1 MYYNGSSLTSDN
13 KGNFNTCR
21 MYSDDGVSWKESSH
35 NPVQQYDTM
44 TTCTPHVVWLN
55 DTTYQLWYGY
65 GSPSFLDFSV
75 YRQFLV
81 NKAEITETVYASS
94 QALDVM
100 KAAKAVDNDRFT
112 FWSSVGYVGS
122 GLHSEWIYFDLGGP
136 TTVSQVN
143 LLPRLVSGSA
153 MCFPVNFKFQS
164 SDDGIIWEDI
174 EGQSYSAYQCTDTI
188 EQKFFFDSPVETRF
202 IRLYATKLSADSY
215 GNYYCQIAE
224 INTASLP
231 TGFTEGNPEK
241 RYGLQYYPNPFHTST
256 TISYSLKSDANVIL
270 KVFDSSG
277 KEVATLVRAIQQ
289 AGPHQVSWNGTDS
302 KGSQLPIGYYVCRLS
317 VNGVLSTGKILFTE

>member
-1 MYYNGSSLTSDN
+1 
-13 KGNFNTCR
+13 
-21 MYSDDGVSWKESSH
+21 
-35 NPVQQYDTM
+35 
-44 TTCTPHVVWLN
+44 
-55 DTTYQLWYGY
+55 
-65 GSPSFLDFSV
+65 
-75 YRQFLV
+75 
-81 NKAEITETVYASS
+81 
-94 QALDVM
+94 M

-241 RYGLQYYPNPFHTST
+241 RYGLQYYPKPFHTST

-289 AGPHQVSWNGTDS
+289 AGPHQVLWNGTDS